1 MKLSIIVPSI
11 GRLLNREWL
20 IRNAENYTIIVVN
33 DGDKKNDVFDLGA
46 QITVLNSSQ
55 RGFSGACNIG
65 LRYAQKSGHHSCL
78 ILNDDAFPIADCI
91 PTLEKSN
98 RNNQS
103 LLSPVIYERNAKIY
117 GYSKTSFGRVYPNNR
132 YKKGSL
138 LTGVCLYCPSWVRF
152 DEHFIHGFEDFDL
165 SIRLLQSGLEVAVVP
180 QAHCFHLGGS
190 SIHRKSGKAQYGSAY
205 GQFRLMGLRKMPF
218 VLSLQLL
225 HVIYEG
231 CSPTRFISVFRA
243 FGTYSKERAISMASS
258 RAGSSRA
265 K

>member
-20 IRNAENYTIIVVN
+20 IRNADKYTIILVN
-33 DGDKKNDVFDLGA
+33 DGDKKDDFFDLGS

-55 RGFSGACNIG
+55 RGFSRACNIG
-65 LRYAQKSGHHSCL
+65 LRHAQKSGHQSCL
-78 ILNDDAFPIADCI
+78 ILNDDAFPIGDCVSI
-91 PTLEKSN
+91 LEKAN
-98 RNNQS
+98 HHNQS
-103 LLSPVIYERNAKIY
+103 LFSPVIYERNEKIY

-132 YKKGSL
+132 YKEGSL

-152 DEHFIHGFEDFDL
+152 DENYIHGFEDFDL
-165 SIRLLQSGLEVAVVP
+165 SIRILQSGLEVTIVP

-190 SIHRKSGKAQYGSAY
+190 SIHRKSPEAQYGSAY

-225 HVIYEG
+225 QVISEG
-231 CSPTRFISVFRA
+231 CSPARFNSVFRA
-243 FGTYSKERAISMASS
+243 SVIYSKERATSIASS